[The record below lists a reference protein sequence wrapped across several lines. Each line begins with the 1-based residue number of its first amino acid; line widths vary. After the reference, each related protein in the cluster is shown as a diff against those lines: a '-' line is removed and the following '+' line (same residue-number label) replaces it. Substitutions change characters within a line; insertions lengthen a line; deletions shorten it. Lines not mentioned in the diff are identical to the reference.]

1 MNLDYNSLQEAVDRR
16 AEESSKAFNNWLQKE
31 VEEDHKQG
39 MEVYVDLAV
48 MQHKE
53 NEQKQQQMEQE
64 AEAAAEKARAA
75 VKERYAKEN
84 RQIMNNQPYYKALR
98 EVARNIVKD

>member
-1 MNLDYNSLQEAVDRR
+1 MNLDYNSLQEAADRR

-48 MQHKE
+48 MQQKE
-53 NEQKQQQMEQE
+53 NERKKQQMEQE
-64 AEAAAEKARAA
+64 AEAAAEKARQEVVA
-75 VKERYAKEN
+75 RYAAKYPEIRN
-84 RQIMNNQPYYKALR
+84 EQPTYKALL
-98 EVARNIVKD
+98 EMAGNL